1 MDDLLGSILNKMT
14 KPPTV
19 GEQQKKAMQSKSS
32 DFINLSIS
40 HIFHSFAHCFGCQNN
55 EKIYSN
61 DKNKKE
67 YNLRIF
73 RKKWV
78 DIICV

>member
-32 DFINLSIS
+32 HFINLSIS
-40 HIFHSFAHCFGCQNN
+40 HIFHSLHIVLVTRTTRRYTQTT
-55 EKIYSN
+55 
-61 DKNKKE
+61 
-67 YNLRIF
+67 RT
-73 RKKWV
+73 RKSTT
-78 DIICV
+78 

>member
-32 DFINLSIS
+32 HFISLKFILLIHFILL
-40 HIFHSFAHCFGCQNN
+40 HIVLVTRTTRRYTQTT
-55 EKIYSN
+55 
-61 DKNKKE
+61 
-67 YNLRIF
+67 RT
-73 RKKWV
+73 RKSTT
-78 DIICV
+78 